1 MSDEEP
7 ASGEEPNA
15 AISVL
20 TTVTPNVIRRNYAVK
35 FGLVLVVMAVLVGV
49 LGWVATGAIAAETED
64 NVANDFRSVAL
75 QESDII
81 EEWNERNRLSASLV
95 SGTQT
100 LRDAERGQLR
110 VTLTEEMGPLPTD
123 VHEMHIVE
131 PTGGNYWIA
140 GSTNIQAGTPAAE
153 VDRGWLNE
161 QSGQLTDMP
170 ADRVLVKDTYR
181 VGSQRVVGY
190 VSRLSGNSNR
200 FLLLE
205 VSIFDLSTSLEGS
218 SDSENRFESGFTRVV
233 NADND
238 VVMVPDAGEGSS
250 ALLSPYSLSETARQ
264 PLEEAAAI
272 REDGERSAG
281 VITEMPGNSGIIDE
295 TYSVGF
301 APVQG
306 TDWTVVTHAPRAQ
319 VFGFVQTVQ
328 TFGLYATIAAV
339 LLIGIVGTA
348 LGLST
353 SRAIDRLTAKT
364 EEMQEGNLDVSL
376 YTHRI
381 DNIGRLYEGFAD
393 MRDSLKEQIQEAER
407 SRKEAEVARAEA
419 EEMANYLQEKAEE
432 YSETMQQCAAGDLTQ
447 RMSKDGE
454 EESMDRI
461 ADEFNEMIEELEK
474 TTGQLKSYVDEVEE
488 AGAEVE
494 QSASTVREAS
504 EQVADSIQNIS
515 DGAYD
520 QKERLQRISETM
532 DSIASRFE
540 DISQEHPEVD
550 FADSL
555 DEIRQVAGD
564 LEETA
569 NLSEETMAES
579 ENVAGAAEE
588 QAAELNEVGE
598 RAHDLQRYAQPLRD
612 ILNRFETEAEHEFV
626 FSVGPT
632 GGTATPSVSGGDDAA
647 DEGDDE
653 SGEDER

>member
-1 MSDEEP
+1 VPDEDP
-7 ASGEEPNA
+7 APEEEPNA
-15 AISVL
+15 AIKLL
-20 TTVTPNVIRRNYAVK
+20 TTVTPNFLRQSYAAK
-35 FGLVLVVMAVLVGV
+35 FGLVLVVMALLVGV
-49 LGWVATGAIAAETED
+49 IGYAATGAIAAETEN
-64 NVANDFRSVAL
+64 NVENDFRSVAL

-81 EEWNERNRLSASLV
+81 QEWNQRNRLATTLV
-95 SGTQT
+95 SDSQT
-100 LRDAERGQLR
+100 LRDGGGGEIRVSLR
-110 VTLTEEMGPLPTD
+110 EEMGSLATD
-123 VHEMHIVE
+123 VHEMHVIE
-131 PTGGNYWIA
+131 PTGDGYQVV
-140 GSTNIQAGTPAAE
+140 GSTSLEAGTAVSE
-153 VDRGWLNE
+153 VDRGWIDERSDEL
-161 QSGQLTDMP
+161 
-170 ADRVLVKDTYR
+170 ADLAGPRVIVQDTYR
-181 VGSQRVVGY
+181 DGSQRVVAY
-190 VSRLSGNSNR
+190 LSPVTGNTNR
-200 FLLLE
+200 VLLLE
-205 VSIFDLSTSLEGS
+205 TSIFDISTTLEGAE
-218 SDSENRFESGFTRVV
+218 DGENRFQNGFTRVV
-233 NADND
+233 NAENN
-238 VVMVPDAGEGSS
+238 VVMVPDAGDGGS
-250 ALLSPYSLSETARQ
+250 ALLSPYSLSSTARQ
-264 PLEEAAAI
+264 PLEEAAEL
-272 REDGERSAG
+272 RSDGSQGAG
-281 VITEMPGNSGIIDE
+281 VITDMPPNSGVLEE
-295 TYSVGF
+295 TYTVGY

-306 TDWTVVTHAPRAQ
+306 TNWVVVTHAPRAQ

-328 TFGLYATIAAV
+328 SWGLYATIGAV

-353 SRAIDRLTAKT
+353 ARAIDRLTRKT
-364 EEMQEGNLDVSL
+364 EEMQEGDLDVSF

-381 DNIGRLYEGFAD
+381 DNIGRLYDGFAD

-407 SRKEAEVARAEA
+407 SEKEAEVARAEA
-419 EEMANYLQEKAEE
+419 EEMATHLQQKAEE
-432 YSETMQQCAAGDLTQ
+432 YSETMQQCGAGDLTQ

-494 QSASTVREAS
+494 SSANTVREAS
-504 EQVADSIQNIS
+504 EQVAESIQNIS

-532 DSIASRFE
+532 DSIAARFE
-540 DISQEHPEVD
+540 DISREHPEVD
-550 FADSL
+550 FDDAL

-569 NLSEETMAES
+569 KLSEETMAES

-632 GGTATPSVSGGDDAA
+632 GGSATPSVSSEDDDGDDQ
-647 DEGDDE
+647 ENQ
-653 SGEDER
+653 